1 MVRLPKLRSTRR
13 LMVAMVITGLV
24 AAPGLV
30 LASDLFAD
38 VPNTSA
44 FHAPIGA
51 IARAG
56 VTTGCGDGLYC
67 PTSNVSREQMAAFMH
82 RGFARVASDDV
93 SGMTFSTAPT
103 NVLSLSITPGL
114 PTTAVPG
121 AKNFISVN
129 ATVSLWVPTLS
140 GCQCFYEVY
149 LTHNGTQIGEEN
161 YVSIN
166 TTNEIVNIAVTG
178 IAQVTASGGQ
188 SISVV
193 VDQYFGSSNTFAY
206 GNLTAMTAPFGA
218 TGTNVL
224 PFDGADAD
232 LPRPGE

>member
-67 PTSNVSREQMAAFMH
+67 PTGNVSREQMAAFMH

-93 SGMTFSTAPT
+93 NGLSFTTAPT

-114 PTTAVPG
+114 PSTAVAG

-129 ATVSLWVPTLS
+129 ATVSLWGQTLS
-140 GCQCFYEVY
+140 GCQCLYEVY

-161 YVSIN
+161 YVSIID
-166 TTNEIVNIAVTG
+166 TNDIVNIAVTG
-178 IAQVTASGGQ
+178 IAEVTASGGQ
-188 SISVV
+188 AISVV
-193 VDQYFGSSNTFAY
+193 VDQYLGSATTLAY

-224 PFDGADAD
+224 PLGDAD
-232 LPRPGE
+232 VDRPRPGE